1 MVVFSL
7 PEAIPDLNP
16 IKLFQRT
23 EFYVYQIGGNT
34 TTWEVYA
41 ACKEYAGLKYTLK
54 WK

>member
-7 PEAIPDLNP
+7 PEAIPDINP

-23 EFYVYQIGGNT
+23 EFYVYHIGGNT

-41 ACKEYAGLKYTLK
+41 AGKEFADLKHTLK
-54 WK
+54 